1 MIVRG
6 TPALRAAA
14 RYTASLGKNRC
25 LATAATEGAVEFDI
39 HVPFKTHEC
48 DGPEHKVYATK
59 DELLGYYKDM
69 NVIRRMEI
77 ACDNEYKARNIRGFC
92 HLYDGQE
99 AVCTG
104 VEAGV
109 TRDDDWITSY
119 RCHGVAYARGCTVE
133 EIMAEQFGY
142 SNGVVKGKG
151 GSMHLYKKDSNFWGG
166 AAIVGA
172 QVPIGV
178 GIGFAN
184 KYAAEEGEA
193 MNVSMSFY
201 GDGAANQG
209 QCWEAANMAQLWKIP
224 ALFVIENNE
233 YGMGTSTARS
243 SALTEYYKQ
252 GNIIPGIQCDGMD
265 VLAVREC
272 FRYAKEWSGSGKGP
286 MFIEIKTY
294 RYHGHSMSD
303 PGLSY
308 RDREEVQNVRASRDC
323 IAGLKDRII
332 DAGFATEEE
341 LKQIEKD
348 ARKHVTAEVKKAKK
362 GKELPLHEI
371 YTDIYH
377 EEIPEFI
384 RGAEMATSAY
394 NGKSTM

>member
-1 MIVRG
+1 MMMWRRREMSS
-6 TPALRAAA
+6 A
-14 RYTASLGKNRC
+14 
-25 LATAATEGAVEFDI
+25 ATADGEVTFDLPI
-39 HVPFKTHEC
+39 AFETHLC
-48 DGPEHKVYATK
+48 DGPELKATTNRE
-59 DELLGYYKDM
+59 ELMKIYTDM
-69 NVIRRMEI
+69 NMIRRMEI

-104 VEAGV
+104 VESAMS
-109 TRDDDWITSY
+109 REDDWITSY
-119 RCHGVAYARGCTVE
+119 RCHGVAYVRGCSVK

-142 SNGVVKGKG
+142 AEGVVKGKG
-151 GSMHLYKKDSNFWGG
+151 GSMHLYKKDTNFWGG

-178 GIGFAN
+178 GIAFTN
-184 KYAAEEGEA
+184 KYLAEEGEK

-209 QCWEAANMAQLWKIP
+209 QCWEAANMAKLWGLP
-224 ALFVIENNE
+224 ALFCIENNE
-233 YGMGTSTARS
+233 YGMGTSTNRS
-243 SALTEYYKQ
+243 SALTDYYKY
-252 GNIIPGIQCDGMD
+252 GNAVIPGIKCDGMD
-265 VLAVREC
+265 VLSVREC
-272 FRYAKEWSGSGKGP
+272 FRYAKEWAASGKGP

-308 RDREEVQNVRASRDC
+308 RDRQEVAEVRASRDC
-323 IAGLKDRII
+323 ITGLKERILE
-332 DAGFATEEE
+332 AGFATEEE
-341 LKQIEKD
+341 LKKIEKD
-348 ARKHVTAEVKKAKK
+348 ARKKVTAEVKEAKL
-362 GKELPLHEI
+362 GAELPLSEI

-377 EEIPEFI
+377 REIPEFI

-394 NGKSTM
+394 NGQTKM

>member
-1 MIVRG
+1 MMRQRSIFTFHSWRTNVRVRF
-6 TPALRAAA
+6 ALADADT
-14 RYTASLGKNRC
+14 Y
-25 LATAATEGAVEFDI
+25 DI
-39 HVPFKTHEC
+39 TLETLYNNTGPSQKTT
-48 DGPEHKVYATK
+48 ATK
-59 DELLGYYKDM
+59 AELMGYYKDM

-104 VEAGV
+104 VEAAV

-119 RCHGVAYARGCTVE
+119 RCHGVAYSRGCTVE

-172 QVPIGV
+172 QVPVGV
-178 GIGFAN
+178 GIAFAN
-184 KYAAEEGEA
+184 KYQAEEGEK

-209 QCWEAANMAQLWKIP
+209 QCWEAANMAKLWGLP

-233 YGMGTSTARS
+233 YGMGTSTHRS
-243 SALTEYYKQ
+243 SALTEYYQQ
-252 GNIIPGIQCDGMD
+252 GNIIPGVQCDGMD

-272 FRYAKEWSGSGKGP
+272 FRYAKDYAASGNGP
-286 MFIEIKTY
+286 MFIEVKTY

-308 RDREEVQNVRASRDC
+308 RDREEVQNVRAQRDC
-323 IAGLKDRII
+323 IASLQDRIV
-332 DAGFATEEE
+332 GQGWATEEE
-341 LKQIEKD
+341 LKQVQKD
-348 ARKHVTAEVKKAKK
+348 ARKFVTAEVKKAKQ
-362 GKELPLHEI
+362 GSELPLHEI

-377 EEIPEFI
+377 KEIPEFI

>member
-1 MIVRG
+1 MMS
-6 TPALRAAA
+6 TSDSA
-14 RYTASLGKNRC
+14 
-25 LATAATEGAVEFDI
+25 EFKID
-39 HVPFKTHEC
+39 VPFLTHNC
-48 DGPEHKVYATK
+48 DGPSHTTTATK
-59 DELLGYYKDM
+59 EELIKYYTDM
-69 NVIRRMEI
+69 NIIRRMEI

-99 AVCTG
+99 AVAVG

-109 TRDDDWITSY
+109 SRDDDWITSY
-119 RCHGVAYARGCTVE
+119 RCHGVAYVRGCTVE

-172 QVPIGV
+172 QVPV
-178 GIGFAN
+178 GAGLAFCN
-184 KYAAEEGEA
+184 KYQSEEGEK

-209 QCWEAANMAQLWKIP
+209 QAWEAANMAALWGLP

-233 YGMGTSTARS
+233 YGMGTSTHRS
-243 SALTEYYKQ
+243 SALTEYYQQ
-252 GNIIPGIQCDGMD
+252 GNIIPGVQCNGQD

-272 FRYAKEWSGSGKGP
+272 FRYAKDYAASGNGP
-286 MFIEIKTY
+286 MFIEVKTY

-308 RDREEVQNVRASRDC
+308 RDREEVQNVRAQRDC
-323 IAGLKDRII
+323 IAGLKERILG
-332 DAGFATEEE
+332 AGFATEEE

-348 ARKHVTAEVKKAKK
+348 ARKLVTAEVKKAKQ
-362 GKELPLHEI
+362 GAELPLHEI